1 MGRIC
6 IRKATSTH
14 SQAGRGNIFLFFL
27 LVCPASNFEGRKC
40 REEASIT
47 RPNLNLLKDNPG
59 SQRDFKKQEW
69 RSQKFYIHAA
79 YDQSQKNSDC
89 SRHRRIPGKRVYC
102 QLYRIDRNPWSWGHS
117 MCPIAV
123 RRHCFFRR
131 IIIMVGLKMNLSKMR
146 W

>member
-14 SQAGRGNIFLFFL
+14 SQACRGNIFLFFV

-59 SQRDFKKQEW
+59 SQRDFKK
-69 RSQKFYIHAA
+69 RD
-79 YDQSQKNSDC
+79 DQSQKISDC
-89 SRHRRIPGKRVYC
+89 SRLRRILGKRVYC
-102 QLYRIDRNPWSWGHS
+102 QLYRIDRSPWSWGHS